1 MKKHYTPTHSFDHL
15 GNSCE
20 TEVSSVVLLRIA
32 IAAAR
37 HAFENF

>member
-20 TEVSSVVLLRIA
+20 TEVSSVVLRIA